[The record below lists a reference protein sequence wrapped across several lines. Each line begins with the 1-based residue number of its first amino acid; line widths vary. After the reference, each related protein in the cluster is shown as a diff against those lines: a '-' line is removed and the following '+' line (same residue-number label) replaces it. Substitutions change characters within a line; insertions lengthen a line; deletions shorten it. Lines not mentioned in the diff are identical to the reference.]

1 MFKGLQS
8 TDCSPFPFFCTPVNA
23 DFG

>member
-8 TDCSPFPFFCTPVNA
+8 TDCSPFPFFCTPVNP